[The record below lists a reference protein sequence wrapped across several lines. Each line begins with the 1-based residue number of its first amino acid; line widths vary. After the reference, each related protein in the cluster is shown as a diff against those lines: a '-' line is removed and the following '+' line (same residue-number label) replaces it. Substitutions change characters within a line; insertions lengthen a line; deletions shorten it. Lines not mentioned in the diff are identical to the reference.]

1 MRTRLLPLAAL
12 AAVSALVLAG
22 CTSGGGAATGGASAG
37 KPVTGGT
44 LTYATGDAEPT
55 CLDPHVGGNY
65 PQALVAS
72 QYLEQLV
79 SKDTNGDIVP
89 WLATSW
95 AQSSNG
101 LTWTFTLKK
110 GVKFTDGT
118 PFDAAAVVANMNAVK
133 DPKTLSSTGYLA
145 LGKVKQTVAV
155 STDKVQFDLSS
166 PDSDLLDS
174 LTQPWLAIESP
185 TALKRSMAVNCDSPV
200 GTGPFEVTKWVKQQ
214 AITMV
219 RNPHYTSSVHDAA
232 HTGEPYLS
240 KIVWRFIP
248 DSATRYAALQS
259 GEVDVIDNAQ
269 PDSLV
274 AAAKSSTIKAI
285 DAPRP
290 GASDRIELNSSQ
302 APFNDEKVRQAFI
315 TGVDV
320 DAGIKSLFF
329 GTAKRSYSLLSS
341 VEQDGYSD
349 KSLFTVN
356 TTKANKLLDEAGW
369 TKRDAAGYREKDG
382 KQLTVRFP
390 VSTNQ
395 SIPAEIS
402 VFTQIQEEAKK
413 LGFDV
418 EISQL
423 DLASWYGALAA
434 HKYELVDAPYTKVG
448 PGVLDIL
455 YNSSGITPAPSGY
468 FANNAQVDDPKLDAI
483 LTKAGEESNAS
494 TRQDLYD
501 QAQKI
506 VLGGY
511 YVLPLY
517 DQQNHFLYRTS
528 VHGLRAFP
536 SVSTPSLYD
545 AWLQK

>member
-12 AAVSALVLAG
+12 AAASALVLAG
-22 CTSGGGAATGGASAG
+22 CTSNATPTTDASAA
-37 KPVTGGT
+37 PVRGGT

-79 SKDTNGDIVP
+79 SKDKNGDIVP

-95 AQSSNG
+95 KQSATG
-101 LTWTFTLKK
+101 LAWTFTLKK
-110 GVKFTDGT
+110 GVTFTDGT
-118 PFDAAAVVANMNAVK
+118 PFNAAAVVANMDAVK

-145 LGKVKQTVAV
+145 LGKVKKTVAV
-155 STDKVQFDLSS
+155 NADTVRFDLSA

-185 TALKRSMAVNCDSPV
+185 TAIARPQVVNCESPV
-200 GTGPFEVTKWVKQQ
+200 GTGPFEVTKWVKQS

-219 RNPHYTSSVHDAA
+219 RNPHYTSPVSDAA
-232 HTGEPYLS
+232 HTGTAYLS
-240 KIVWRFIP
+240 TIVWRFIP
-248 DSATRYAALQS
+248 DSASRYAALQS
-259 GEVDVIDNAQ
+259 GDVDVADNAQ
-269 PDSLV
+269 PDELV
-274 AAAKSSTIKAI
+274 AAAKGSTIKAI

-302 APFNDEKVRQAFI
+302 GPFTDERVRQAFI

-320 DAGIKSLFF
+320 NPGIKTLFF

-341 VEQDGYSD
+341 VEQDAFTD
-349 KSLFTVN
+349 KSLFAVN
-356 TTKANKLLDEAGW
+356 TAKANQLLDDAGW
-369 TKRDAAGYREKDG
+369 SKKNSDGYRVKNG
-382 KQLTVRFP
+382 QTLTVRFP

-395 SIPAEIS
+395 SIPAERAL
-402 VFTQIQEEAKK
+402 FEQIQQEAKK
-413 LGFDV
+413 IGFDV
-418 EISQL
+418 QISEL
-423 DLASWYGALAA
+423 DLSSWYTALAK
-434 HKYELVDAPYTKVG
+434 HQYELVDAPYTKVG

-455 YNSSGITPAPSGY
+455 YDSSGITPAPSGY
-468 FANNAQVDDPKLDAI
+468 FANNAQVNLPQLDT
-483 LTKAGEESNAS
+483 LLRKAGQESDAA

-506 VLGGY
+506 VLSGY

-517 DQQNHFLYRTS
+517 DQQNHFLYRTT

-545 AWLQK
+545 VWLSK

>member
-12 AAVSALVLAG
+12 AAASALVLAG
-22 CTSGGGAATGGASAG
+22 CTSNATPTTDASAA
-37 KPVTGGT
+37 PVRGGT

-79 SKDTNGDIVP
+79 SKDKNGDIVP
-89 WLATSW
+89 WLATTW
-95 AQSSNG
+95 KQSADG
-101 LTWTFTLKK
+101 LQWTFTLKK
-110 GVKFTDGT
+110 GVTFTDGT
-118 PFDAAAVVANMNAVK
+118 PFTAAAVVANMDAVK

-145 LGKVKQTVAV
+145 LGKVKKTVAV
-155 STDKVQFDLSS
+155 NADTVQFDLSA

-185 TALKRSMAVNCDSPV
+185 TAIARPQAVNCESPV
-200 GTGPFEVTKWVKQQ
+200 GTGPFEVTKWVKQS

-219 RNPHYTSSVHDAA
+219 RNPHYTSPVSDAA
-232 HTGEPYLS
+232 HTGTAYLS
-240 KIVWRFIP
+240 TIVWRFIP
-248 DSATRYAALQS
+248 DSASRYAALQS
-259 GEVDVIDNAQ
+259 GDVDVADNAQ
-269 PDSLV
+269 PDELV
-274 AAAKSSTIKAI
+274 AAAKGSTIKAI

-302 APFNDEKVRQAFI
+302 GPFTDERVRQAFI

-320 DAGIKSLFF
+320 NPGIKTLFF

-341 VEQDGYSD
+341 VEQDALSD
-349 KSLFTVN
+349 KSVFSVN
-356 TTKANKLLDEAGW
+356 TSKANQLL
-369 TKRDAAGYREKDG
+369 DAAGWSKKNSDGYRVKNG
-382 KQLTVRFP
+382 QTLTVRFP

-395 SIPAEIS
+395 SIPAERAL
-402 VFTQIQEEAKK
+402 FEQIQQEAKK

-418 EISQL
+418 QISQL
-423 DLASWYGALAA
+423 DLSSWYTALAK
-434 HKYELVDAPYTKVG
+434 HQYELVDAPYTKVG

-455 YNSSGITPAPSGY
+455 YDSSGITPAPSGY
-468 FANNAQVDDPKLDAI
+468 FANNAQVNLPQLDT
-483 LTKAGEESNAS
+483 LLRKAGQESDAA

-506 VLGGY
+506 VLEGY

-545 AWLQK
+545 VWLSK

>member
-1 MRTRLLPLAAL
+1 MRTRLLPLVALTAVGAL
-12 AAVSALVLAG
+12 ALAG
-22 CTSGGGAATGGASAG
+22 CTSGGAATGTSAT
-37 KPVTGGT
+37 PVKGGT

-95 AQSSNG
+95 KQSDDG
-101 LTWTFTLKK
+101 LQWTFTLKK

-118 PFDAAAVVANMNAVK
+118 SFDAAAVVANMDAVK
-133 DPKTLSSTGYLA
+133 DPKTLSSTGFLA
-145 LGKVKQTVAV
+145 LGKVKKTEAL
-155 STDKVQFDLSS
+155 STDQVRFDLSA

-185 TALKRSMAVNCDSPV
+185 KAIARPQAVNCESPV

-214 AITMV
+214 AITLV
-219 RNPHYTSSVHDAA
+219 KNPHYTSAVQDAA

-240 KIVWRFIP
+240 KVIWRFIP
-248 DSATRYAALQS
+248 DSASRYAALQS

-274 AAAKSSTIKAI
+274 AAQKSSTIKAI

-290 GASDRIELNSSQ
+290 GASDRIELNSGQ
-302 APFNDEKVRQAFI
+302 GPFTDEKVRQAFI

-320 DAGIKSLFF
+320 NAGMKSLFF

-341 VEQDGYSD
+341 VEQDAYSD

-356 TTKANKLLDEAGW
+356 AKKANALLDQAGW
-369 TKRDAAGYREKDG
+369 TGRNSAGYRTKDG
-382 KQLTVRFP
+382 KALTLRFP

-395 SIPAEIS
+395 SIPAERA
-402 VFTQIQEEAKK
+402 VFEQIQEEAKK

-423 DLASWYGALAA
+423 DLSSWYGALAA

-468 FANNAQVDDPKLDAI
+468 FANNAQVDLPSLDAL
-483 LTKAGEESNAS
+483 LTQAGEESDAG
-494 TRQDLYD
+494 TRAGLYEK
-501 QAQKI
+501 AQKTI
-506 VLGGY
+506 LSGY

-517 DQQNHFLYRTS
+517 DQQNHFLYRTQ